1 MKTFKEF
8 LLESEESKSE
18 IRLGFIEFIK
28 NNFHEVHKEDFD
40 AQESF
45 VHLLVKYIEEKL
57 SDNDINIVSPEDVN
71 EELITNIKQKRSS
84 YFLNKSSNDISNI
97 QFNGNKFAEM
107 PVTFPGYNCYSII
120 KDYEFFFNISRKTS
134 DNEDYDLE
142 LERNFIPDLFETE
155 IFEIDSNIKTIKIE
169 TDENFS
175 FTFGFEFNKN
185 MVHILREYFTD
196 IKNKIWKTNSL
207 VINHR
212 EFKGLPSLELPEL
225 ELINSFETVTKL
237 FENHM
242 KVERQLEL
250 HDFHDLKILQNCET
264 DILYLEQSSIQKIDF
279 KTVKLKGIHLKSSTI
294 HNLPKNLH
302 LVTLGLEKSSYINL
316 PDGLTIDKNLNISN
330 SNISEIGN
338 NITIKGELYLNN
350 FITKLPENLKCN
362 KLNLTKNNAHLII
375 PESLEASQILI
386 KKDNNF
392 TIPEKFK
399 SKIKFK

>member
-1 MKTFKEF
+1 MN
-8 LLESEESKSE
+8 
-18 IRLGFIEFIK
+18 FIK
-28 NNFHEVHKEDFD
+28 NNFHEVYKENFD

-84 YFLNKSSNDISNI
+84 YFLNKSSNDTNNI
-97 QFNGNKFAEM
+97 NFHGKKFAEM
-107 PVTFPGYNCYSII
+107 PVTLPGYNCYSII
-120 KDYEFFFNISRKTS
+120 KDYEFFFNISRKTP

-185 MVHILREYFTD
+185 MIQILREYFTD
-196 IKNKIWKTNSL
+196 IKNKIWKTNDL
-207 VINHR
+207 LLTYR
-212 EFKGLPSLELPEL
+212 AFEGLPSLELPEFKL
-225 ELINSFETVTKL
+225 FNSFEIETVTKL
-237 FENHM
+237 FENHI

-250 HDFHDLKILQNCET
+250 HNFHNLKILQNCET

-302 LVTLGLEKSSYINL
+302 LVTLGLEKASYINL

-330 SNISEIGN
+330 SNITEIGN
-338 NITIKGELYLNN
+338 NITIKGELILNN
-350 FITKLPENLKCN
+350 YITKLPENLKCN
-362 KLNLTKNNAHLII
+362 KLNLTKNNVHLII

-386 KKDNNF
+386 KKDHNF

>member
-1 MKTFKEF
+1 MLSFKEF

-18 IRLGFIEFIK
+18 IQLGFMNFIK

-40 AQESF
+40 ALETLI
-45 VHLLVKYIEEKL
+45 HLLVKYIEEKL
-57 SDNDINIVSPEDVN
+57 SDNDINIISPEDVN

-84 YFLNKSSNDISNI
+84 YFLNKSSSDISNI

-107 PVTFPGYNCYSII
+107 PVTLPGYNCYSII
-120 KDYEFFFNISRKTS
+120 KDYEFFFNISRKTP

-175 FTFGFEFNKN
+175 FTFGFKFNKN
-185 MVHILREYFTD
+185 LISILREYFTD
-196 IKNKIWKTNSL
+196 IKNKIWKINSL
-207 VINHR
+207 LINYS
-212 EFKGLPSLELPEL
+212 EFKGLPSLELPNL
-225 ELINSFETVTKL
+225 ELANTFESKTKL
-237 FENHM
+237 FENHI
-242 KVERQLEL
+242 KVEQQLEL
-250 HDFHDLKILQNCET
+250 YYFHDLKILQNCET

-279 KTVKLKGIHLKSSTI
+279 KTVKLNGIHLKSSTI

-302 LVTLGLEKSSYINL
+302 LATLGLEKASYINL

-330 SNISEIGN
+330 SNITEIGN
-338 NITIKGELYLNN
+338 NITIKGELILNN
-350 FITKLPENLKCN
+350 YITKLPENLKCN